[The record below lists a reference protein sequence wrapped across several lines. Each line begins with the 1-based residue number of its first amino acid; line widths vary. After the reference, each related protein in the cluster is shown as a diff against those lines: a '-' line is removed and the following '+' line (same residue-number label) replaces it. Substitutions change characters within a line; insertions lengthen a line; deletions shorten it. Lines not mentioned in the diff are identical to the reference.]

1 MASERERADGP
12 VITFNVSGDAL
23 FKVAAFVALAAA
35 VFALRDVV
43 LIVLAAV
50 VIAAAIDP
58 MARALQRGRVY
69 VPRTLS
75 VLGIYL
81 AGAGVFAL
89 LSTQFAPTFVSE
101 ARSLADRLP
110 GLLQSLGE
118 SETIGNL
125 PAVPSI
131 LDSLGAEFAKGNVLA
146 ALEGPVSG
154 ATYSVFAT
162 ASTFFGGLLSFA
174 LIVIL
179 SFYLAAQERGVENF
193 LRIVVPV
200 RHEAYAIDLWR
211 RAQRKIGLWMQG
223 QLILGVLVGLM
234 TYLALVLVG
243 ALVGQAVPSPL
254 LLALLAG
261 VLELVPVVGPILAAV
276 PAVTFS
282 FSAGGAPLGFAVLA
296 VYVLIQQFENNLL
309 QPLVV
314 KKIVGIPSVVAILAL
329 VIGAKL
335 AGFIGM
341 LLSVPMAAVLMEL
354 LLDFERRKQAE
365 MERESARG

>member
-1 MASERERADGP
+1 MPNQERAPEVRFTVGND
-12 VITFNVSGDAL
+12 TL
-23 FKVAAFVALAAA
+23 FRIAAFAALCAA
-35 VFALRDVV
+35 VYALRDVV
-43 LIVLAAV
+43 LVVLAAV

-58 MARALQRGRVY
+58 MARALQRGRVK
-69 VPRTLS
+69 VPRTLA
-75 VLGIYL
+75 VVAIYL
-81 AGAGVFAL
+81 AGAGVFAV
-89 LSTQFAPTFVSE
+89 LSTQFAPSFVSE
-101 ARSLADRLP
+101 ARTLADRLP

-118 SETIGNL
+118 TETIGSL
-125 PAVPSI
+125 PAVPSL
-131 LDSLGAEFAKGNVLA
+131 LDSLGAEFAKGSVLST
-146 ALEGPVSG
+146 LEGPVSG

-162 ASTFFGGLLSFA
+162 AATFFGGLLSFA
-174 LIVIL
+174 LIVVL

-200 RHEAYAIDLWR
+200 RREAYAIDLWK

-261 VLELVPVVGPILAAV
+261 ILELVPVVGPILAAV
-276 PAVTFS
+276 PAVTLS
-282 FSAGGAPLGFAVLA
+282 FSAGGSTLGLAVLA
-296 VYVLIQQFENNLL
+296 VYVLVQQFENNLL

-354 LLDFERRKQAE
+354 LLDVERRKLAE
-365 MERESARG
+365 VERESAAS

>member
-1 MASERERADGP
+1 MASERGRSGGTS
-12 VITFNVSGDAL
+12 VTFNVSGDSL
-23 FKVAAFVALAAA
+23 FKIAAFVAVAAA
-35 VFALRDVV
+35 LYALRDVV
-43 LIVLAAV
+43 LVVLAAV

-58 MARALQRGRVY
+58 MTRTLQRGRY
-69 VPRTLS
+69 PVPRTLA
-75 VLGIYL
+75 VLVVYL
-81 AGAGVFAL
+81 VGTGAFAI
-89 LSTQFAPTFVSE
+89 LSTQFAPTFVAE

-110 GLLQSLGE
+110 GLLQTLGQN
-118 SETIGNL
+118 ETIGNL
-125 PAVPSI
+125 PAVPSY

-193 LRIVVPV
+193 LRIVVPL
-200 RHEAYAIDLWR
+200 RHEAYALDLWK

-223 QLILGVLVGLM
+223 QLILGVLVGLL
-234 TYLALVLVG
+234 TYMALVLVG

-261 VLELVPVVGPILAAV
+261 VLELVPVVGPILAGV
-276 PAVTFS
+276 PAVTLS
-282 FSAGGAPLGFAVLA
+282 LSAGGASLGFAVLA
-296 VYVLIQQFENNLL
+296 VYVLVQQFENNLL

-329 VIGAKL
+329 VVGAKL

-341 LLSVPMAAVLMEL
+341 LLAVPMAAVGMEL
-354 LLDFERRKQAE
+354 LLDFERRKYAE
-365 MERESARG
+365 AEAGAGK

>member
-1 MASERERADGP
+1 MAEPRGGP
-12 VITFNVSGDAL
+12 AITVNINGDTL
-23 FKVAAFVALAAA
+23 FKVFAAA
-35 VFALRDVV
+35 AAAAALYALRDIV
-43 LIVLAAV
+43 LVVLAAV
-50 VIAAAIDP
+50 VIAAAIEP
-58 MARALQRGRVY
+58 ISRSMQRSRLR
-69 VPRTLS
+69 VPRTLA
-75 VLGIYL
+75 VLAIYI
-81 AGAGVFAL
+81 AGAGFFAL
-89 LSTQFAPTFVSE
+89 LSTQFAPTFISE

-110 GLLQSLGE
+110 GLLQTLGE
-118 SETIGNL
+118 TKTIESL

-131 LDSLGAEFAKGNVLA
+131 IDNLGAEFARGNLLTA
-146 ALEGPVSG
+146 AEGPVSG

-162 ASTFFGGLLSFA
+162 AATFFGGLLSFA
-174 LIVIL
+174 LIVVL

-200 RHEAYAIDLWR
+200 RHEAYALDLWK

-254 LLALLAG
+254 LLALIAG

-276 PAVTFS
+276 PAVTLS
-282 FSAGGAPLGFAVLA
+282 FSAGGSTLGLAVLA
-296 VYVLIQQFENNLL
+296 VYVLVQQFENNLL

-341 LLSVPMAAVLMEL
+341 LLSVPLAAVIMEL
-354 LLDFERRKQAE
+354 VLDLERRKQAE
-365 MERESARG
+365 MERENARG

>member
-12 VITFNVSGDAL
+12 TITFNVSGDGL
-23 FKVAAFVALAAA
+23 FKVAAFVAGIAALY
-35 VFALRDVV
+35 ALREVV
-43 LIVLAAV
+43 LVVLAAV
-50 VIAAAIDP
+50 IIAAAIDP
-58 MARALQRGRVY
+58 MTRALQRGRFPI
-69 VPRTLS
+69 PRTFA
-75 VLGIYL
+75 VLTIYL
-81 AGAGVFAL
+81 AGAGIFVL
-89 LSTQFAPTFVSE
+89 LSTQFAPTFVGE
-101 ARSLADRLP
+101 ARALADRLP
-110 GLLQSLGE
+110 GLLQTLGE
-118 SETIGNL
+118 TKTIGSL

-131 LDSLGAEFAKGNVLA
+131 LDSLGAEFAKGNLLA

-162 ASTFFGGLLSFA
+162 ASAFFGGLLSFA
-174 LIVIL
+174 LIVVL

-193 LRIVVPV
+193 LRIVVPL
-200 RHEAYAIDLWR
+200 RHEAYALDLWK

-261 VLELVPVVGPILAAV
+261 ILELVPVVGPILAAI
-276 PAVTFS
+276 PAVALS
-282 FSAGGAPLGFAVLA
+282 LSAGGTTLGLAVLA
-296 VYVLIQQFENNLL
+296 VYALVQQFENNLL

-329 VIGAKL
+329 VVGAKL

-341 LLSVPMAAVLMEL
+341 LLSVPLAAVLMEL
-354 LLDFERRKQAE
+354 LADFERRKLAE
-365 MERESARG
+365 MERESAGK

>member
-1 MASERERADGP
+1 MKENQSP
-12 VITFNVSGDAL
+12 SITFNISGDSL
-23 FKVAAFVALAAA
+23 FKVAAFAVAVAALWT
-35 VFALRDVV
+35 LRDVV
-43 LIVLAAV
+43 LVVLAAV
-50 VIAAAIDP
+50 IIAAAIDP
-58 MARALQRGRVY
+58 MVRAMQKSRVR
-69 VPRTLS
+69 VPRTLA
-75 VLGIYL
+75 VLAVYL
-81 AGAGVFAL
+81 VGAGGFTL
-89 LSTQFAPTFVSE
+89 LSTQFAPTFISE
-101 ARSLADRLP
+101 ARSLAVRLP

-118 SETIGNL
+118 TETLGSL
-125 PAVPSI
+125 PAVPSF
-131 LDSLGAEFAKGNVLA
+131 LDSLGAEFAKGNLLA
-146 ALEGPVSG
+146 SLEGPVSG

-162 ASTFFGGLLSFA
+162 AATVFGGLLSFA
-174 LIVIL
+174 LVIVL

-193 LRIVVPV
+193 LRIIVPV
-200 RHEAYAIDLWR
+200 RHEAYVLDLWR

-254 LLALLAG
+254 MLALVAG

-276 PAVTFS
+276 PAVTLS
-282 FSAGGAPLGFAVLA
+282 FSAGGSALGLAVLA

-335 AGFIGM
+335 AGFVGM
-341 LLSVPMAAVLMEL
+341 LLAVPMAAVLMEL
-354 LLDFERRKQAE
+354 LIDLERRKQAE
-365 MERESARG
+365 MEREAAGK